1 MSADLEMALAIIGG
15 LSLVISALVLGCV
28 AVGAVL
34 REQRVRRQGRVL
46 VREAEQHAWGRR

>member
-28 AVGAVL
+28 AVGAFAK
-34 REQRVRRQGRVL
+34 EQRVRRQGRVL